1 MVIRRRINMKNTTM
15 DLNLNRREAAG
26 TSACRNNLTAVSGR
40 VIRTNRLALN
50 ASCADPMAAADFS
63 RVPDWQAPAVRNDF
77 PTVCKATPCPSLL
90 WRDVLLKG
98 GESGSLL
105 ERLLYFVLA
114 ATTAASL
121 LMAFWQLRS
130 LEAGWASFVELVGRI
145 VS

>member
-1 MVIRRRINMKNTTM
+1 M
-15 DLNLNRREAAG
+15 DLNLNRREPAG
-26 TSACRNNLTAVSGR
+26 TSACRNNLTAVSDR

-50 ASCADPMAAADFS
+50 AACADPRAAADFS
-63 RVPDWQAPAVRNDF
+63 RVPDWQAPAVRNGF
-77 PTVCKATPCPSLL
+77 PTDCKATPCPSLL
-90 WRDVLLKG
+90 WRNVLLKG
-98 GESGSLL
+98 GESGSL

>member
-1 MVIRRRINMKNTTM
+1 MVIRRKINMKNTTM
-15 DLNLNRREAAG
+15 DLNSNRREPAG
-26 TSACRNNLTAVSGR
+26 PSTCRNNLTAVSRR

-50 ASCADPMAAADFS
+50 ASCVDPRAAADFS
-63 RVPDWQAPAVRNDF
+63 RMPDWPLAVRNDF
-77 PTVCKATPCPSLL
+77 PTVCKTTPCPSLL
-90 WRDVLLKG
+90 WRNVLLKG

-105 ERLLYFVLA
+105 ERLLYFVLG

-130 LEAGWASFVELVGRI
+130 LEAGWASFVALVGRI